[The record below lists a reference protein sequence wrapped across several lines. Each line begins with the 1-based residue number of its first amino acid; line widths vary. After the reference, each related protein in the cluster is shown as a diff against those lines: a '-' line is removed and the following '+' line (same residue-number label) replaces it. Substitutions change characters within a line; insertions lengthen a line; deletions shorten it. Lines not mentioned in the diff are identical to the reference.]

1 MAMPAR
7 YRERL
12 LESCGGRL
20 VVTVDRDHCL
30 LVYPLPEWEIIE
42 EKLNALPSLNKQ
54 SRLLQRLLI
63 GHATELDMDG
73 QGRILLPAML
83 RDFAGLK
90 KKTVLIGQGKKFEI
104 WDEETWNESQEEWVA
119 AVQADDGELPAALE
133 DLSLDEALESLN
145 IRPSGIY
152 IDATFGRG
160 GHSRAILQQLDAKG
174 RLIAFDQDLEAV
186 AFAKQQ
192 FADEPRLSIEH
203 CNFNQVA
210 DVIERYGLKEKI
222 DGVLM
227 DLGVSSPQ
235 LDDAERGFS
244 FLRSGPLD
252 MRMDTSQGETAR
264 QWLARVKP
272 ADLINVLKRYGE
284 EKFAKRIAT
293 AIVETRAERDITE
306 TGDLAEI
313 ISNAIPVKE
322 KHKHPATRSFQ
333 AIRIYINEELRAV
346 EQGLQGAV
354 SVLAKGGRLSVISF
368 HSLEDRI
375 VKRFMRDISSRPKLP
390 AGLPVMEADIEVP
403 YRLAG
408 KPVVAGEQELKVNPR
423 ARSARLRV
431 LERRL

>member
-1 MAMPAR
+1 MSDFNHQSV
-7 YRERL
+7 L
-12 LESCGGRL
+12 LE
-20 VVTVDRDHCL
+20 
-30 LVYPLPEWEIIE
+30 
-42 EKLNALPSLNKQ
+42 
-54 SRLLQRLLI
+54 
-63 GHATELDMDG
+63 
-73 QGRILLPAML
+73 
-83 RDFAGLK
+83 
-90 KKTVLIGQGKKFEI
+90 
-104 WDEETWNESQEEWVA
+104 
-119 AVQADDGELPAALE
+119 
-133 DLSLDEALESLN
+133 EALESLN

-160 GHSRAILQQLDAKG
+160 GHSRAILSRLNEKG
-174 RLIAFDQDLEAV
+174 RLIALDQDPEAV
-186 AFAKQQ
+186 AYGREQ
-192 FADEPRLSIEH
+192 FADEPRLTLEH

-210 DVIERYGLKEKI
+210 SVVEKLGLTGKI
-222 DGVLM
+222 DGILM

-235 LDDAERGFS
+235 LDDAGRGFS

-252 MRMDTSQGETAR
+252 MRMDTTQGETAR

-284 EKFAKRIAT
+284 EKFARRIAT
-293 AIVETRAERDITE
+293 AIVERRAEREIRD

-333 AIRIYINEELRAV
+333 AIRIFINAELQSI
-346 EQGLQGAV
+346 EQGLKDAV

-403 YRLAG
+403 YRLVS
-408 KPVVAGEQELKVNPR
+408 KPIVAGAKELQVNPR

-431 LERRL
+431 LERRA

>member
-1 MAMPAR
+1 MGDFNHQPV
-7 YRERL
+7 L
-12 LESCGGRL
+12 L
-20 VVTVDRDHCL
+20 
-30 LVYPLPEWEIIE
+30 
-42 EKLNALPSLNKQ
+42 N
-54 SRLLQRLLI
+54 
-63 GHATELDMDG
+63 
-73 QGRILLPAML
+73 
-83 RDFAGLK
+83 
-90 KKTVLIGQGKKFEI
+90 
-104 WDEETWNESQEEWVA
+104 
-119 AVQADDGELPAALE
+119 
-133 DLSLDEALESLN
+133 EALESLN

-160 GHSRAILQQLDAKG
+160 GHSRAILQQLDEAG
-174 RLIAFDQDLEAV
+174 RLIAFDQDPEAV
-186 AFAKQQ
+186 AFARQN
-192 FADEPRLSIEH
+192 FADEPRLTIEH

-210 DVIERYGLKEKI
+210 SVVEQFGLTGKI

-235 LDDAERGFS
+235 LDDAQRGFS

-252 MRMDTSQGETAR
+252 MRMDTEQGITAA

-284 EKFAKRIAT
+284 EKFARRIAT
-293 AIVETRAERDITE
+293 AIVEIREQREITE

-333 AIRIYINEELRAV
+333 AIRIYVNQELRSI
-346 EQGLQGAV
+346 EQGLKGAA
-354 SVLAKGGRLSVISF
+354 SVLANGGRLSVISF

-390 AGLPVMEADIEVP
+390 AGLPVMEADIKVP
-403 YRLAG
+403 FQLVA
-408 KPVVAGEQELKVNPR
+408 KPVTAGAKELQANPR

-431 LERRL
+431 LERRI

>member
-1 MAMPAR
+1 MG
-7 YRERL
+7 EFNHQSVL
-12 LESCGGRL
+12 LE
-20 VVTVDRDHCL
+20 
-30 LVYPLPEWEIIE
+30 
-42 EKLNALPSLNKQ
+42 
-54 SRLLQRLLI
+54 
-63 GHATELDMDG
+63 
-73 QGRILLPAML
+73 
-83 RDFAGLK
+83 
-90 KKTVLIGQGKKFEI
+90 
-104 WDEETWNESQEEWVA
+104 
-119 AVQADDGELPAALE
+119 
-133 DLSLDEALESLN
+133 EALESLN
-145 IRPSGIY
+145 IRPSGNY

-160 GHSRAILQQLDAKG
+160 GHSLAILQKLDEKG
-174 RLIAFDQDLEAV
+174 RLIAFDQAPEAV

-192 FADEPRLSIEH
+192 FADEPRLTIEH

-210 DVIERYGLKEKI
+210 DVIQQYGLSKKI

-235 LDDAERGFS
+235 LDDAGRGFS

-252 MRMDTSQGETAR
+252 MRMDTSRGLTAR
-264 QWLARVKP
+264 EWLARVKLE
-272 ADLINVLKRYGE
+272 DLIRVLKKYGE

-293 AIVETRAERDITE
+293 AIVETRAEREITE

-333 AIRIYINEELRAV
+333 AIRIFINEELQAI
-346 EQGLQGAV
+346 EQGLKGSA

-375 VKRFMRDISSRPKLP
+375 VKRFMRDMSSRPKLP

-403 YRLAG
+403 YRLVA
-408 KPVVAGEQELKVNPR
+408 KPVVAGVEELDQNPR

-431 LERRL
+431 LERCL

>member
-1 MAMPAR
+1 M
-7 YRERL
+7 
-12 LESCGGRL
+12 G
-20 VVTVDRDHCL
+20 DFNH
-30 LVYPLPEWEIIE
+30 
-42 EKLNALPSLNKQ
+42 Q
-54 SRLLQRLLI
+54 S
-63 GHATELDMDG
+63 
-73 QGRILLPAML
+73 
-83 RDFAGLK
+83 
-90 KKTVLIGQGKKFEI
+90 VL
-104 WDEETWNESQEEWVA
+104 
-119 AVQADDGELPAALE
+119 
-133 DLSLDEALESLN
+133 LDEALESLN
-145 IRPSGIY
+145 IHPSGIY
-152 IDATFGRG
+152 IDATLGRG
-160 GHSRAILQQLDAKG
+160 GHSRAILQKLNEEG
-174 RLIAFDQDLEAV
+174 RLIAFDQDPEAI
-186 AFAKQQ
+186 AFARQQ
-192 FADEPRLSIEH
+192 FADEPRFTIEH

-210 DVIERYGLKEKI
+210 DVVEQYGLTGKI

-227 DLGVSSPQ
+227 DLGVSSPH

-244 FLRSGPLD
+244 FMRSGPLD
-252 MRMDTSQGETAR
+252 MRMDTSQGETAA

-293 AIVETRAERDITE
+293 AIVDTRAEREITE

-333 AIRIYINEELRAV
+333 AIRIYINQELQAI
-346 EQGLQGAV
+346 EQGLKGAV

-403 YRLAG
+403 FRLVS
-408 KPVVAGEQELKVNPR
+408 KPIVAGAEELDVNPR
-423 ARSARLRV
+423 SRSARLRV

>member
-1 MAMPAR
+1 MS
-7 YRERL
+7 EFNHQSVL
-12 LESCGGRL
+12 LE
-20 VVTVDRDHCL
+20 
-30 LVYPLPEWEIIE
+30 
-42 EKLNALPSLNKQ
+42 
-54 SRLLQRLLI
+54 
-63 GHATELDMDG
+63 
-73 QGRILLPAML
+73 
-83 RDFAGLK
+83 
-90 KKTVLIGQGKKFEI
+90 
-104 WDEETWNESQEEWVA
+104 
-119 AVQADDGELPAALE
+119 
-133 DLSLDEALESLN
+133 EALESLN

-160 GHSRAILQQLDAKG
+160 GHSRAILQQLNEKG
-174 RLIAFDQDLEAV
+174 RLIAFDQDPEAI
-186 AFAKQQ
+186 AYAKQE
-192 FADEPRLSIEH
+192 FANEPRLTIEH

-210 DVIERYGLKEKI
+210 DVVEQYGLTGKI

-227 DLGVSSPQ
+227 DLGVSSPH

-244 FLRSGPLD
+244 FMRSGPLD
-252 MRMDTSQGETAR
+252 MRMDTTQGETAG

-272 ADLINVLKRYGE
+272 ADLIHVLKKYGE

-293 AIVETRAERDITE
+293 AIVETRAIREITE

-333 AIRIYINEELRAV
+333 AIRIYINQELQAI
-346 EQGLQGAV
+346 EQGLKGVV

-375 VKRFMRDISSRPKLP
+375 VKRFMRDMSSRPRLP

-403 YRLAG
+403 FRLVS
-408 KPVVAGEQELKVNPR
+408 KPVVASESELKINPR
-423 ARSARLRV
+423 SRSARLRV

>member
-1 MAMPAR
+1 MG
-7 YRERL
+7 EF
-12 LESCGGRL
+12 S
-20 VVTVDRDHCL
+20 H
-30 LVYPLPEWEIIE
+30 
-42 EKLNALPSLNKQ
+42 Q
-54 SRLLQRLLI
+54 S
-63 GHATELDMDG
+63 
-73 QGRILLPAML
+73 
-83 RDFAGLK
+83 
-90 KKTVLIGQGKKFEI
+90 VL
-104 WDEETWNESQEEWVA
+104 
-119 AVQADDGELPAALE
+119 
-133 DLSLDEALESLN
+133 LDEALESLN
-145 IRPSGIY
+145 IRPSGVY

-160 GHSRAILQQLDAKG
+160 GHSRAILQRLDEKG
-174 RLIAFDQDLEAV
+174 RLIAFDQDPEAV
-186 AFAKQQ
+186 AYGREQ
-192 FADEPRLSIEH
+192 FADEPRLTIEH

-210 DVIERYGLKEKI
+210 DVVEQYGLTGKI

-252 MRMDTSQGETAR
+252 MRMDTSRGITAR
-264 QWLARVKP
+264 EWLAKVKP

-293 AIVETRAERDITE
+293 AIVETREQREIKD

-313 ISNAIPVKE
+313 ISNAIPVKD
-322 KHKHPATRSFQ
+322 KFKHPATRSFQ
-333 AIRIYINEELRAV
+333 AIRIFINEELQAV
-346 EQGLQGAV
+346 EQGLKGAA

-403 YRLAG
+403 YRLVG
-408 KPVVAGEQELKVNPR
+408 KPVVAGEAELEVNPR

-431 LERRL
+431 LERRR

>member
-1 MAMPAR
+1 MSDFNHQAV
-7 YRERL
+7 L
-12 LESCGGRL
+12 LE
-20 VVTVDRDHCL
+20 
-30 LVYPLPEWEIIE
+30 
-42 EKLNALPSLNKQ
+42 
-54 SRLLQRLLI
+54 
-63 GHATELDMDG
+63 
-73 QGRILLPAML
+73 
-83 RDFAGLK
+83 
-90 KKTVLIGQGKKFEI
+90 
-104 WDEETWNESQEEWVA
+104 
-119 AVQADDGELPAALE
+119 
-133 DLSLDEALESLN
+133 EALESLN
-145 IRPSGIY
+145 IRPAGVY

-160 GHSRAILQQLDAKG
+160 GHSRAILQKLNQEG

-186 AFAKQQ
+186 AYAEQA
-192 FADEPRLSIEH
+192 FADEPRLTIEH

-210 DVIERYGLKEKI
+210 DVVARYGLTKKI

-252 MRMDTSQGETAR
+252 MRMDTTQGESAAK
-264 QWLARVKP
+264 WLSKVKYG
-272 ADLINVLKRYGE
+272 DLVYVLRKYGE
-284 EKFAKRIAT
+284 EKFAKRIAA
-293 AIVETRAERDITE
+293 AIVDRREEHEITE

-333 AIRIYINEELRAV
+333 AIRIYINKELQAIEEGLDAV
-346 EQGLQGAV
+346 V
-354 SVLAKGGRLSVISF
+354 STLAIGGRLCVISF

-403 YRLAG
+403 FRLVA
-408 KPVVAGEQELKVNPR
+408 KPVVAGEKELAANPR
-423 ARSARLRV
+423 SRSARLRV

>member
-1 MAMPAR
+1 MG
-7 YRERL
+7 EF
-12 LESCGGRL
+12 S
-20 VVTVDRDHCL
+20 H
-30 LVYPLPEWEIIE
+30 
-42 EKLNALPSLNKQ
+42 Q
-54 SRLLQRLLI
+54 S
-63 GHATELDMDG
+63 
-73 QGRILLPAML
+73 
-83 RDFAGLK
+83 
-90 KKTVLIGQGKKFEI
+90 VL
-104 WDEETWNESQEEWVA
+104 
-119 AVQADDGELPAALE
+119 
-133 DLSLDEALESLN
+133 LDEALESLN
-145 IRPSGIY
+145 IRPSGVY

-160 GHSRAILQQLDAKG
+160 GHSRAILQRLDEKG
-174 RLIAFDQDLEAV
+174 RLIAFDQDPEAV
-186 AFAKQQ
+186 AYGREQ
-192 FADEPRLSIEH
+192 FADEPRLTIEH

-210 DVIERYGLKEKI
+210 YVVEQYGLTGKI

-252 MRMDTSQGETAR
+252 MRMDTSRGITAR
-264 QWLARVKP
+264 EWLAKVKP

-293 AIVETRAERDITE
+293 AIVETREQREIKD

-322 KHKHPATRSFQ
+322 KFKHPATRSFQ
-333 AIRIYINEELRAV
+333 AIRIFINEELQAV
-346 EQGLQGAV
+346 EQGLEGAA

-403 YRLAG
+403 YRLVG
-408 KPVVAGEQELKVNPR
+408 KPVVAGEAELEANPR

-431 LERRL
+431 LERRR

>member
-1 MAMPAR
+1 MSDFNHQPV
-7 YRERL
+7 L
-12 LESCGGRL
+12 L
-20 VVTVDRDHCL
+20 
-30 LVYPLPEWEIIE
+30 
-42 EKLNALPSLNKQ
+42 N
-54 SRLLQRLLI
+54 
-63 GHATELDMDG
+63 
-73 QGRILLPAML
+73 
-83 RDFAGLK
+83 
-90 KKTVLIGQGKKFEI
+90 
-104 WDEETWNESQEEWVA
+104 
-119 AVQADDGELPAALE
+119 
-133 DLSLDEALESLN
+133 EALASLN
-145 IRPSGIY
+145 IRPAGIY

-160 GHSRAILQQLDAKG
+160 GHSCAILQQLNEAG
-174 RLIAFDQDLEAV
+174 RLIAFDQDPQAV
-186 AFAKQQ
+186 EFARQN
-192 FADEPRLSIEH
+192 FADEPRLTIEH

-210 DVIERYGLKEKI
+210 SVIEQFGLVGKI

-235 LDDAERGFS
+235 LDDAQRGFS

-252 MRMDTSQGETAR
+252 MRMDTAQGETAA

-272 ADLINVLKRYGE
+272 VDLINVLKRYGE

-293 AIVETRAERDITE
+293 AIVERREQQAITE

-333 AIRIYINEELRAV
+333 AIRIYVNQELRAI
-346 EQGLQGAV
+346 EQGLKGAA
-354 SVLAKGGRLSVISF
+354 SVLAEGGRLSVISF

-403 YRLAG
+403 FRLVS
-408 KPVVAGEQELKVNPR
+408 KPMVAGEQELKQNPR

-431 LERRL
+431 LERRT

>member
-1 MAMPAR
+1 MGDFNHQSV
-7 YRERL
+7 L
-12 LESCGGRL
+12 LE
-20 VVTVDRDHCL
+20 
-30 LVYPLPEWEIIE
+30 
-42 EKLNALPSLNKQ
+42 
-54 SRLLQRLLI
+54 
-63 GHATELDMDG
+63 
-73 QGRILLPAML
+73 
-83 RDFAGLK
+83 
-90 KKTVLIGQGKKFEI
+90 
-104 WDEETWNESQEEWVA
+104 
-119 AVQADDGELPAALE
+119 
-133 DLSLDEALESLN
+133 EALESLN

-160 GHSRAILQQLDAKG
+160 GHSRAILQQLNDEG
-174 RLIAFDQDLEAV
+174 RLIAFDQDPEAV
-186 AFAKQQ
+186 EFAKQQ
-192 FADEPRLSIEH
+192 FADEPRFTIEH

-210 DVIERYGLKEKI
+210 DVIERYGLTGKI

-227 DLGVSSPQ
+227 DLGVSSPH

-244 FLRSGPLD
+244 FMRSGPLD
-252 MRMDTSQGETAR
+252 MRMDTSQGETAA

-293 AIVETRAERDITE
+293 AIVDARAEREITE

-333 AIRIYINEELRAV
+333 AIRIYINQELQAI
-346 EQGLQGAV
+346 EQGLKGAV

-375 VKRFMRDISSRPKLP
+375 VKRFMRDMSSRPKLP

-403 YRLAG
+403 FRLVS
-408 KPVVAGEQELKVNPR
+408 KPIVAGAEELDVNPR
-423 ARSARLRV
+423 SRSARLRV
-431 LERRL
+431 LEKRL